1 MIDLRSDTVTK
12 PTPAMRQVIAN
23 AIVGDDVW
31 GDDPTINLLQ
41 DKMCEL
47 TGKEAALYVPSGTMS
62 NQIAIA
68 VHTNSGDEIIF
79 ESSAHI
85 FKYEAGAPAII
96 SRVMMKA
103 LNSTDGM
110 PDINEIKNAIRPI
123 DVHFPYTKMICLENT
138 HNFHGGRIV
147 SLDYIKE
154 VENLAKENN
163 IIFHCDGARLWN
175 ASVATGI
182 SIKEYCSHFD
192 TVSLCMSKGMGA
204 PVGSVLVGT
213 KEQIFK
219 AKRIRKALG
228 GGMRQ
233 SGLLAAACI
242 YALDN
247 NFDRLKDDHD
257 NAKLFA
263 DKLKDS
269 NYIDI
274 NPDTVDTNIVFFRIV
289 PDLDQNLIIEK
300 CKDLGV
306 LIGAAGYKLFRA
318 VFHLEISKEDSVF
331 AADSII
337 NIIEK
342 LNSDG
347 K

>member
-12 PTPAMRQVIAN
+12 PTAEMRNIIAN
-23 AIVGDDVW
+23 ALVGDDVW
-31 GDDPTINLLQ
+31 GDDPTVNLLQ
-41 DKMCEL
+41 DKMSEL
-47 TGKEAALYVPSGTMS
+47 SGKQAALFVPSGTMS

-96 SRVMMKA
+96 SRVMMKS

-123 DVHFPYTKMICLENT
+123 DLHYPVTKLICLENT
-138 HNFHGGRIV
+138 HNFLGGRIIN
-147 SLDYIKE
+147 LDYIKE
-154 VENLAKENN
+154 VSGIAKNNN
-163 IIFHCDGARLWN
+163 IAFHCDGARLWN

-182 SIKEYCSHFD
+182 TIKEYCSHFD

-204 PVGSVLVGT
+204 PVGSVLVGSI
-213 KEQIFK
+213 EQIAK
-219 AKRIRKALG
+219 AKRFRKILG
-228 GGMRQ
+228 GAMRQ

-247 NFDRLKDDHD
+247 NFNRLKEDHA

-263 DKLKDS
+263 SILS
-269 NYIDI
+269 NSENIEINTNTVETNMVFFKIKPEIDI
-274 NPDTVDTNIVFFRIV
+274 VELINI
-289 PDLDQNLIIEK
+289 
-300 CKDLGV
+300 CKENDI
-306 LIGAAGYKLFRA
+306 LIGSAGYKLLRA
-318 VFHLEISKEDSVF
+318 VFHLEISKENTQYS
-331 AADSII
+331 ANKII
-337 NIIEK
+337 NIIEE
-342 LNSDG
+342 LNS
-347 K
+347 KRK